1 MVDMPAVVV
10 VVDMPAVVVVVDM
23 PAVAVVDAASLRV
36 ILFGI
41 RL

>member
-1 MVDMPAVVV
+1 MDMPAVVV

>member
-1 MVDMPAVVV
+1 
-10 VVDMPAVVVVVDM
+10 VVVVDM

>member
-1 MVDMPAVVV
+1 MPAVVV

>member
-1 MVDMPAVVV
+1 VV
-10 VVDMPAVVVVVDM
+10 VVDMPAVVVVVVDM

>member
-1 MVDMPAVVV
+1 VV